1 MLNRLKK
8 FFSRF
13 NILLNDWLRYV
24 LIFDRLGYLRMKNRM
39 ERIAEGPMS
48 NSYVCLWPY
57 TSRLS
62 AVEQWP
68 FIGRYLLRR
77 VCLDNDFILADQ
89 REQED
94 IDVSVIIGHRGTE
107 RLGLLL
113 ATLRSFAAQ
122 ERVRIECIVIEQD
135 SRPRIEKELPDWV
148 RYFFQE
154 AVSGKED
161 YNRSAAF
168 NLGARHAQGD
178 TLLLHDN
185 DMIVPSDYCLKIRDL
200 SRLGYE
206 AINIKRF
213 VFYLN
218 QNDSRR
224 IMDSIECLKDCTPVY
239 VVQNLEA
246 GGSVAINKDAYF
258 SVGGMDERFIG
269 WGGEDNEFWERCGQL
284 KRWIWGFAPIIH
296 LWHES
301 QPLKLEK
308 NNLNIERARGL
319 KEVGVKER
327 ITMLKL
333 MNNYR

>member
-1 MLNRLKK
+1 
-8 FFSRF
+8 
-13 NILLNDWLRYV
+13 
-24 LIFDRLGYLRMKNRM
+24 
-39 ERIAEGPMS
+39 
-48 NSYVCLWPY
+48 
-57 TSRLS
+57 
-62 AVEQWP
+62 
-68 FIGRYLLRR
+68 
-77 VCLDNDFILADQ
+77 
-89 REQED
+89 
-94 IDVSVIIGHRGTE
+94 
-107 RLGLLL
+107 LL

-224 IMDSIECLKDCTPVY
+224 IMDSIEYLKDCTPVY